1 MEQSE
6 LFAAVGCPWC
16 YQGQSEHAKRDRLL
30 LNAKI
35 NAATLLPQPL
45 TPTGEGAS
53 CYSNEEH
60 VNFVMLEVL
69 PGRTQP
75 ISLLLEITDPLT
87 LLCVGDAFPNCL
99 QQISKEEVHGKCA
112 QVCSRVKE
120 AFPMQTCPY
129 TQFCSPVL
137 MLSFY
142 DDNIY

>member
-1 MEQSE
+1 MAGVFSHVEQSE

-16 YQGQSEHAKRDRLL
+16 YQGQSEHTEHDRLS

-53 CYSNEEH
+53 CYSKEEEH

-75 ISLLLEITDPLT
+75 IIPF
-87 LLCVGDAFPNCL
+87 LCCWKL
-99 QQISKEEVHGKCA
+99 QVH
-112 QVCSRVKE
+112 
-120 AFPMQTCPY
+120 
-129 TQFCSPVL
+129 
-137 MLSFY
+137 
-142 DDNIY
+142 

>member
-16 YQGQSEHAKRDRLL
+16 YQGQSEHTEHDRLS

-45 TPTGEGAS
+45 TLTGEGAS

-75 ISLLLEITDPLT
+75 ISLLLEITGPLT
-87 LLCVGDAFPNCL
+87 LLCA
-99 QQISKEEVHGKCA
+99 
-112 QVCSRVKE
+112 
-120 AFPMQTCPY
+120 
-129 TQFCSPVL
+129 
-137 MLSFY
+137 
-142 DDNIY
+142 